1 MSDAKKD
8 LVPRKGGDLNPIGWM
23 VTYSDVVTLLLLF
36 FIVSIST
43 SNLGPWESRE
53 LQAGLMRVFLKEDTA
68 VGFLDISQEID
79 QSLSEVVEAS
89 VYKESQEVEVEFSN
103 LALFRTGSATLR
115 PRAYDILDRIADLIL
130 RQEYRDFYLI
140 QVEGHTDDRPISNSQ
155 FASNW
160 ELSAMRAVSIVKYFE
175 QRGLD
180 KSQLRA
186 IGFADSFPKAE
197 TLNTEAE
204 IVPAQRFRNRRVN
217 IKISVL

>member
-197 TLNTEAE
+197 TLNAEAE

>member
-8 LVPRKGGDLNPIGWM
+8 LVPRKDSDLNPIGWM

-36 FIVSIST
+36 FIVSIAT

-68 VGFLDISQEID
+68 IGFLDLSQQIE
-79 QSLSEVVEAS
+79 QSVSQVTDTAVS
-89 VYKESQEVEVEFSN
+89 KESKEVEVEFSN

-115 PRAYDILDRIADLIL
+115 PRAYDILDRIANIVLQ
-130 RQEYRDFYLI
+130 QEYRDFYLV
-140 QVEGHTDDRPISNSQ
+140 QVEGHTDDRPINNSQ

-197 TLNTEAE
+197 TLDAEAE

-217 IKISVL
+217 IRISVL